1 MIPTTTVMIRI
12 IIIVIIIINNCY
24 QLDYMQVRRPK
35 EVRARRCRLCGKA
48 PESVAHIIIEAL
60 EVGGGRG
67 GGLSREMGTTMHD
80 IVGSRSKEVL
90 K

>member
-60 EVGGGRG
+60 EVGGEGGACRGRWALQCTILWG
-67 GGLSREMGTTMHD
+67 A
-80 IVGSRSKEVL
+80 EV
-90 K
+90 KRC